1 MKNYESLVAALKAAN
16 APVFYGLGGI
26 SMEEQRLAV
35 RLARKL
41 GASVS
46 VQRPLLA
53 TLTLAALN
61 TIPLILTAGGE
72 LPAAAASGS
81 RVIKDDRLL
90 TADAWRALSALA
102 RGNKLPGADAYA
114 SLYEEMKDTRAAL
127 VLVTDSVDEVLRRAI
142 NRFTQS
148 HKIEVMQVPATEN
161 ALGAYEVMLEEA
173 GSENAWFGG
182 NQLHSGNGYG
192 LSCGASNCCDLLVRI
207 GEGCAPCCCGAPAY
221 AIAPA
226 AQDGETLVEAGT
238 AGGTA
243 MRYDFVPVKMDA
255 AGAQTSILSLLAQLM
270 EEV

>member
-35 RLARKL
+35 RLARKM

-72 LPAAAASGS
+72 LPAEAAATS

-90 TADAWRALSALA
+90 TVEAWRALSALA
-102 RGNKLPGADAYA
+102 KGNKLPGTDAYA
-114 SLYEEMKDTRAAL
+114 SLYEEMKAERAAL

-148 HKIEVMQVPATEN
+148 HKLEVMQVPSMEN

-182 NQLHSGNGYG
+182 DQLHCGNGYG
-192 LSCGASNCCDLLVRI
+192 LSCTANGSCDLLVRI
-207 GEGCAPCCCGAPAY
+207 GEGCAPCCSVPAY

-226 AQDGETLVEAGT
+226 AKDGETLVEAGT

-255 AGAQTSILSLLAQLM
+255 AGARTSILSLLAQLM

>member
-26 SMEEQRLAV
+26 SMEEQRLVV
-35 RLARKL
+35 RLARKM

-61 TIPLILTAGGE
+61 TVPLILTAGGE
-72 LPAAAASGS
+72 LPAEAAAGS

-90 TADAWRALSALA
+90 TVEAWRALSALA
-102 RGNKLPGADAYA
+102 KGNKLPGTDAYA
-114 SLYEEMKDTRAAL
+114 SLYEEMKANRAAL

-148 HKIEVMQVPATEN
+148 HKLEVMQVPSVEN

-192 LSCGASNCCDLLVRI
+192 LSCAAEGCCDLLVRI
-207 GEGCAPCCCGAPAY
+207 GEGCAPCCCNVPAY

-226 AQDGETLVEAGT
+226 AKDGETLVEAGT

-243 MRYDFVPVKMDA
+243 MRYDVVPVKMDA